1 MRALIVSTLCLLLVL
16 GIWFGF
22 IRTANGLMDDVA
34 ELLACRPLPREE
46 LFACWKKI
54 QFFYSV
60 FSDSGQIHEA
70 NECLAR
76 AMALLQQESPLAEA
90 ELAAFGELLHVL
102 QQQEAL
108 SLENII

>member
-1 MRALIVSTLCLLLVL
+1 MRALLISTLCLLLVL

-22 IRTANGLMDDVA
+22 ILTANQLMTEA
-34 ELLACRPLPREE
+34 HHLLDCRPLPLED
-46 LFACWKKI
+46 LLLCWKKL
-54 QFFYSV
+54 QFSYAV

-76 AMALLQQESPLAEA
+76 AAALLQQESPLAEA
-90 ELAAFGELLHVL
+90 ELAAFRELLRVL
-102 QQQEAL
+102 QQQETL